1 MIYVKFCFH
10 FPCVRLGS
18 YLKHERNKME
28 TIYINL
34 PSPDEFIEGPSD
46 DDLKQIEEDLEK
58 YSD

>member
-1 MIYVKFCFH
+1 
-10 FPCVRLGS
+10 
-18 YLKHERNKME
+18 ME